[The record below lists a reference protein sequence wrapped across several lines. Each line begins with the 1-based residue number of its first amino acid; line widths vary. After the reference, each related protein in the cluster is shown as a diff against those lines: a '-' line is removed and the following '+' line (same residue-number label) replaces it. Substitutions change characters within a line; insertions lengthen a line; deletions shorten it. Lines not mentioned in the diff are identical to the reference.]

1 MKHTEGLFEF
11 IKNSPSAYHAVNTVR
26 EMLEAEGY
34 TELYES
40 DRWKLAVDG
49 KYYVIRNGT
58 SLIAFRTVR
67 DARGFMICA
76 SHSDAPT
83 FRVKVTPEAVGAY
96 TRLEV
101 EKYGGM
107 IYYTWL
113 DRPLSVAGRVI
124 LRTPDGVESR
134 LVNLDTDLLTIPSL
148 AIHLNR
154 GVNDGAKFN
163 PAKDLLPLYSSGAE
177 KGDLVK
183 SIAEQLGVDIE
194 NILSHDLF
202 LYNRDEGRR
211 VGKDGEFILCPRLD
225 DLGCVYTSTVAF
237 LAARGAQSLP
247 VLAIFD
253 NEEVGSETKQG
264 AASTFLRDTLL
275 RISGSDQSLAVAL
288 ENSFMLSAD
297 NAHAKHP
304 SYPEMSD
311 PDNAPILNSGV
322 VIKYNASQRYTTDG
336 LSDALFRTVCK
347 RAGVKVQTYC
357 NRADLPGGSTLGS
370 ISNTRVSV
378 PTVDIGLP
386 QLAMHSANETAGAHD
401 IDSMIS
407 AITEFYST
415 TMAKKGTKVYF

>member
-1 MKHTEGLFEF
+1 MKHVEGLFEF
-11 IKNSPSAYHAVNTVR
+11 IKKSPSAYHAVNTVR
-26 EMLEAEGY
+26 EMLDADGY

-40 DRWKLAVDG
+40 DRWKLAVGG
-49 KYYVIRNGT
+49 KYYVVRNGT
-58 SLIAFRTVR
+58 SIIAFRTVR

-83 FRVKVTPEAVGAY
+83 FRVKVTPESIGAY

-113 DRPLSVAGRVI
+113 DRPLSVAGRVV
-124 LRTPDGVESR
+124 LRTSEGVESR

-163 PAKDLLPLYSSGAE
+163 PAKDLLPLYASNAV
-177 KGDLVK
+177 KGDFLK
-183 SIAEQLGVDIE
+183 SVAESIGVDSE
-194 NILSHDLF
+194 SILSHDLF

-225 DLGCVYTSTVAF
+225 DLGCVYSSAVAF
-237 LAARGAQSLP
+237 LAARDAQSLP
-247 VLAIFD
+247 VLAVFD

-275 RISGSDQSLAVAL
+275 RICGAESSLAVAL

-311 PDNAPILNSGV
+311 PDNAPVLNGGV
-322 VIKYNASQRYTTDG
+322 VIKYNANQRYTTDG
-336 LSDALFRTVCK
+336 LSDALFRTVCT
-347 RAGVKVQTYC
+347 RAGVSVQTYC

-401 IDSMIS
+401 VDSMIS
-407 AITEFYST
+407 AITEFYSAT
-415 TMAKKGTKVYF
+415 IAKKGTKVYF

>member
-304 SYPEMSD
+304 AYPEMSD
-311 PDNAPILNSGV
+311 PDNAPVLNSGV

-401 IDSMIS
+401 IGSMIS

>member
-83 FRVKVTPEAVGAY
+83 FRVKITPEAVGAY

-304 SYPEMSD
+304 AYPEMSD
-311 PDNAPILNSGV
+311 PDNAPVLNSGV

>member
-1 MKHTEGLFEF
+1 MKHVEGLFEF
-11 IKNSPSAYHAVNTVR
+11 IKKSPSAYHAVNTVR
-26 EMLEAEGY
+26 EMLDADGY

-40 DRWKLAVDG
+40 DRWKLAVGG
-49 KYYVIRNGT
+49 KYYVVRNGT
-58 SLIAFRTVR
+58 SIIAFRTVR

-83 FRVKVTPEAVGAY
+83 FRVKVTPESLGAY

-113 DRPLSVAGRVI
+113 DRPLSVAGRVV
-124 LRTPDGVESR
+124 LRTSEGVESR

-163 PAKDLLPLYSSGAE
+163 PAKDLLPLYASNAV
-177 KGDLVK
+177 KGDFLKNVAE
-183 SIAEQLGVDIE
+183 SIGVDSE
-194 NILSHDLF
+194 SILSHDLF

-225 DLGCVYTSTVAF
+225 DLGCVYSSAVAF
-237 LAARGAQSLP
+237 LAARDAQSLP
-247 VLAIFD
+247 VLAVFD

-275 RISGSDQSLAVAL
+275 RICGAESSLAVAL

-311 PDNAPILNSGV
+311 PDNAPVLNGGV
-322 VIKYNASQRYTTDG
+322 VIKYNANQRYTTDG
-336 LSDALFRTVCK
+336 LSDALFRTVCT
-347 RAGVKVQTYC
+347 RAGVSVQTYC

-401 IDSMIS
+401 VDSMIS

-415 TMAKKGTKVYF
+415 TIAKKGTKVYF

>member
-1 MKHTEGLFEF
+1 MKHVEGLFEF
-11 IKNSPSAYHAVNTVR
+11 IKKSPSAYHAVNTVK
-26 EMLEAEGY
+26 EMLDNDGY

-40 DRWKLAVDG
+40 ERWKLAIGG

-58 SLIAFRTVR
+58 SIIAFRTVR

-76 SHSDAPT
+76 SHSDCPS
-83 FRVKVTPEAVGAY
+83 FRVKTTPETVGAY

-107 IYYTWL
+107 IYYSWL
-113 DRPLSVAGRVI
+113 DRPLSVAGRVVVKTAEG
-124 LRTPDGVESR
+124 LESK
-134 LVNLDTDLLTIPSL
+134 LVNLDSDLATIPSL

-163 PAKDLLPLYSSGAE
+163 PAKDLVPLYTGAGE
-177 KGDLVK
+177 KGAFLS
-183 SIAEQLGVDIE
+183 SIAADLGVDVE
-194 NILSHDLF
+194 HILSHDIF
-202 LYNRDEGRR
+202 LYNRDEGKR

-237 LAARGAQSLP
+237 LEAREAQSLP
-247 VLAIFD
+247 VLAVFD

-275 RISGSDQSLAVAL
+275 RISGGESSLAVAL

-304 SYPEMSD
+304 ASPEMSD
-311 PDNAPILNSGV
+311 PDNAPVLNGGV
-322 VIKYNASQRYTTDG
+322 VIKYNANQRYTTDG
-336 LSDALFRTVCK
+336 LSDAFFRTVCD
-347 RAGVKVQTYC
+347 RAGVTVQTYC

-386 QLAMHSANETAGAHD
+386 QLAMHSANETAGAKD
-401 IDSMIS
+401 VDSMVS
-407 AITEFYST
+407 AIAEFYST
-415 TMAKKGTKVYF
+415 VIAKKGTKVYF

>member
-1 MKHTEGLFEF
+1 MKNVDGLFEF
-11 IKNSPSAYHAVNTVR
+11 IKNSPSAYHAVNTVKK
-26 EMLEAEGY
+26 MLDAEGY

-40 DRWKLAVDG
+40 DRWKLTVGG

-58 SLIAFRTVR
+58 SIIAFRTIR

-76 SHSDAPT
+76 SHSDSPS
-83 FRVKVTPEAVGAY
+83 FRVKVTPEAIGAY

-113 DRPLSVAGRVI
+113 DRPLSVAGRAVV
-124 LRTPDGVESR
+124 RTPEGIESM

-163 PAKDLLPLYSSGAE
+163 PAKDLLPLYSLNAQ
-177 KGDLVK
+177 KGDLIK
-183 SIAEQLGVDIE
+183 SVADQLGVDE
-194 NILSHDLF
+194 ESVLSHDLF

-211 VGKDGEFILCPRLD
+211 IGRNGEFILCPRLD
-225 DLGCVYTSTVAF
+225 DLGCVYSSAVAF
-237 LAARGAQSLP
+237 LSARDAQSLP
-247 VLAIFD
+247 ILAVFD

-275 RISGSDQSLAVAL
+275 KICGSEASLAVAL
-288 ENSFMLSAD
+288 ENSFMVSAD

-304 SYPEMSD
+304 AYPEMSD
-311 PDNAPILNSGV
+311 PDNAPVLNGGV
-322 VIKYNASQRYTTDG
+322 VIKYNASQKYTTDG
-336 LSDALFRTVCK
+336 LSDAIFRTACK
-347 RAGVKVQTYC
+347 RAGVTVQTYC

-370 ISNTRVSV
+370 IANTKVSV

-386 QLAMHSANETAGAHD
+386 QLAMHSANETAGAYD
-401 IDSMIS
+401 VDAMIS
-407 AITEFYST
+407 ALTEFYST
-415 TMAKKGTKVYF
+415 AIVKKGTIVYF